1 MNQKHSQYRPLQVVA
16 SFFVTLLVASA
27 CTREPILHLHE
38 EGHLPDIDADLPIV
52 EIGLDVFWDYRLVY
66 GDDYDWEKEWYYG
79 WDDTDRDLFGE
90 LGYKEPKTFQL
101 RRYFT
106 DQVPRA
112 PHTTVDEYYLEQPHF
127 EDRFKWGFHDIL
139 VWNNVETLDGVQ
151 SLNFDETTSLDYVTA
166 YTNPTSDTR
175 VQYPSTRTH
184 FMPEPLFAAYEQAI
198 EIDKA
203 LTGFTYDPVRKV
215 YVKKLDTMLYPLTYI
230 YLTQIILH
238 HNYGRVEG
246 VDGVSNLWGMA
257 RSVKLNDGVSG
268 SDPIRVNYGCRFK
281 EHCDKEGEDVDI
293 IGGRLM
299 TFGMC
304 NMNPNTITRVED
316 IKEAD
321 GTRHYLDVNMKF
333 YNGMDS
339 TIVFDVT
346 QQVRRRYK
354 GGVLTI
360 ELDMDTVRIPN
371 RKGGSGFNAVVE
383 DYIEEYHE
391 ILL

>member
-38 EGHLPDIDADLPIV
+38 EGHLPNVDTDLPIV

-166 YTNPTSDTR
+166 YTNPPPIPVCSILQPVPTSCPNHCSQHTSR
-175 VQYPSTRTH
+175 LSKSTRH
-184 FMPEPLFAAYEQAI
+184 S
-198 EIDKA
+198 
-203 LTGFTYDPVRKV
+203 PVS
-215 YVKKLDTMLYPLTYI
+215 P
-230 YLTQIILH
+230 
-238 HNYGRVEG
+238 
-246 VDGVSNLWGMA
+246 
-257 RSVKLNDGVSG
+257 
-268 SDPIRVNYGCRFK
+268 
-281 EHCDKEGEDVDI
+281 
-293 IGGRLM
+293 
-299 TFGMC
+299 
-304 NMNPNTITRVED
+304 TI
-316 IKEAD
+316 
-321 GTRHYLDVNMKF
+321 
-333 YNGMDS
+333 
-339 TIVFDVT
+339 
-346 QQVRRRYK
+346 QCVRY
-354 GGVLTI
+354 
-360 ELDMDTVRIPN
+360 M
-371 RKGGSGFNAVVE
+371 
-383 DYIEEYHE
+383 
-391 ILL
+391 